1 VGSSFEKE
9 AFYFA
14 DTPMDSIFS
23 VDGACTRSALI
34 KNEGLVTPRTIFL
47 LFAYPISFFRSI

>member
-1 VGSSFEKE
+1 VGSNFEKE

-23 VDGACTRSALI
+23 IDGARTRSELI

-47 LFAYPISFFRSI
+47 PP